1 MLDILLSIKYNI
13 LLLWRNV
20 MYVFDIET
28 LDVES
33 TSVVLS
39 LAIVYFDDTS
49 TYQSLL
55 DECLFVKFDAREQ
68 LKNYKRT
75 ISKSTLEWW
84 EKQTDHA
91 KQISFFPSKDDL
103 PAIEGIQKIRS
114 YLRRKSNEKTI
125 IWSRGSID
133 SVIMDSLCKAVG
145 VKPLVYYNQHREI
158 RTALDIMATT
168 TVNGYCKVSLEG
180 FSKDMVKK
188 HDPVHDVCYDAVQ
201 LLYFI

>member
-1 MLDILLSIKYNI
+1 
-13 LLLWRNV
+13 

-39 LAIVYFDDTS
+39 TAIVYFDEKS

-55 DECLFVKFDAREQ
+55 DECLFVKFNAKEQ
-68 LKNYKRT
+68 IKNYNRT

-84 EKQTDHA
+84 DKQSDHA
-91 KQISFFPSKDDL
+91 KNISLIPSEHDL
-103 PAIEGIQKIRS
+103 PAIEGIQKLKK
-114 YLRRKSNEKTI
+114 YLKRDSEDKTI
-125 IWSRGSID
+125 LWSRGSID
-133 SVIMDSLCKAVG
+133 SVIMDSLCKSVG

-158 RTALDIMATT
+158 RTALDILATT
-168 TVNGYCKVSLEG
+168 TVNGYCQVNLEG
-180 FSKDMVKK
+180 FSKGMVKK
-188 HDPVHDVCYDAVQ
+188 HDPVHDVCYDAIQ